1 MTTKAQI
8 AQQVR
13 ERLYA
18 ALRAGDEIV
27 FVETFELAAVLDVP
41 MPDEETND
49 TAQLGDAQ
57 RIAYLLIDQDTQP
70 SVAVGDE

>member
-1 MTTKAQI
+1 MTKAQI

-18 ALRAGDEIV
+18 ALRDGDEIV